1 MNDFDFNRAIK
12 NFQDVVT
19 NHYADFSGRVS
30 RRDYWTYV
38 AVMIAVMIVASIAGG
53 IPGLGFIRPL
63 VSLGLL
69 LPNMGM
75 TARRL
80 QDTGRSGTIVWALA
94 IPMLIISAVALFGA
108 LSLGV
113 FAFLILI
120 FLPIMFLIDLI
131 ALVVAIYLIYLCTQP
146 GTAGDNRFGPQ
157 PVVTTATGM
166 AA

>member
-1 MNDFDFNRAIK
+1 MDNFDVNRAIK
-12 NFQDVVT
+12 YFQDVVT
-19 NHYADFSGRVS
+19 NHYADFSGRVA

-38 AVMIAVMIVASIAGG
+38 VAVIAVMIAASILGS
-53 IPGLGFIRPL
+53 IPGLGFVRPV

-80 QDTGRSGTIVWALA
+80 QDTGRSGKIVWALA
-94 IPMLIISAVALFGA
+94 IPVLIISAVALFGA

-113 FAFLILI
+113 LAFLIVI

-131 ALVVAIYLIYLCTQP
+131 ALGFAIYLIYLCTQP
-146 GTAGDNRFGPQ
+146 GTAGDNAFGPPP
-157 PVVTTATGM
+157 PVVTATGL